1 MYTPSR
7 LPTSTVY
14 LYTNLQARIA
24 ADAID
29 RENLVLNRA
38 VYELAKENLDLKR
51 KIEHLKAYKNKI

>member
-1 MYTPSR
+1 MYAPCG
-7 LPTSTVY
+7 LPTSTDY

-24 ADAID
+24 AEAID
-29 RENLVLNRA
+29 RENFVLNRA